1 MESRSW
7 YTQEKEM
14 ARILGSAKDQER
26 ARQDEAARAVGN
38 RHARRAAEAEAR
50 RAAKRAKLPA

>member
-7 YTQEKEM
+7 YEQEKEM
-14 ARILGSAKDQER
+14 ARIMGDAKDQER
-26 ARQDEAARAVGN
+26 AQQDEAERAIGN

-50 RAAKRAKLPA
+50 RAKRARGPA